1 MGRNNEAPE
10 CNHGAVFPNAPLA
23 SPVGEEVFNK
33 DIKTIG
39 TMVAAETHNR
49 ESHTSLHGCM
59 L

>member
-1 MGRNNEAPE
+1 MRPLSVIMGPF
-10 CNHGAVFPNAPLA
+10 FPNAPLA

-39 TMVAAETHNR
+39 TMVASETHNR
-49 ESHTSLHGCM
+49 ESHASLHECI